1 MGKLTRR
8 VKFIAKERRLSI
20 PAEFLHQHGIERGDT
35 IVLST
40 MSDRLFAFPLALW
53 ERYSE
58 VADQVD
64 GWLPDAAP
72 AFAAVV
78 RGGTTL
84 RLGSQDR
91 IVLPKSFPFRLE
103 QSARLHWHL
112 VDGVLVMEPEHASV
126 PDRPALGAP
135 AGQGSLF
142 ELISGGAAPEP
153 TFDRDQMADELIE
166 NISVARIDWRDRQFA
181 DGSAIP
187 SEALMRSMKVEGVR
201 RPLVLR
207 EKDGGNYQVIDGFA
221 RLTAARQLR
230 MRTVPALVWR
240 GIDDRDCARLKL
252 MERDRQPAQEGST
265 LHRLQ
270 STLRLHEDQV
280 ALKEIEH
287 ITGRRKRTL
296 QRYLRVAQ
304 DPRVRAAIE
313 TGRLSIFKAEEILKA
328 GVDPEQAM
336 RVGWTVKQI
345 LVAGRKAG
353 PRRQRRIHGAR
364 RDS

>member
-20 PAEFLHQHGIERGDT
+20 PAEFLHTHGIERGDQ

-40 MSDRLFAFPLALW
+40 MRDRLFAFPLALW
-53 ERYSE
+53 ERYGE

-64 GWLPDAAP
+64 GWLPEAAP

-78 RGGTTL
+78 RGGTPL

-91 IVLPKSFPFRLE
+91 VVLPRSFPFRLE
-103 QSARLHWHL
+103 ESARLHWEL
-112 VDGVLVMEPEHASV
+112 VDGVLVMEPEHAAV
-126 PDRPALGAP
+126 PERPALGAP
-135 AGQGSLF
+135 AGQGSLL
-142 ELISGGAAPEP
+142 ELMSGGLSDAPA
-153 TFDRDQMADELIE
+153 FDREAASEELIE
-166 NISVARIDWRDRQFA
+166 RISVARIDWRDRQFA

-187 SEALMRSMKVEGVR
+187 TEALLRSMKVEGVR
-201 RPLVLR
+201 RPLILR
-207 EKDGGNYQVIDGFA
+207 ERAEGNYQVIDGFS

-240 GIDDRDCARLKL
+240 GVDDLDCARLKL
-252 MERDRQPAQEGST
+252 MERTRQPAQEGST

-304 DPRVRAAIE
+304 DPRVRTAIE

-328 GVDPEQAM
+328 GVDPEVAM
-336 RVGWTVKQI
+336 REAWTVKQI
-345 LVAGRKAG
+345 REAGRKSG
-353 PRRQRRIHGAR
+353 PRRVRRIHGAQ
-364 RDS
+364 RDT